1 MLLGTSFQLLGLYA
15 LISGASRPGP
25 VLHSKRGGTSIQLA
39 PRQAPEE
46 ATEVQT
52 ITSPD
57 GFNITYKE
65 PGAQGICE
73 TTEGVRSFTGFVNL
87 AEDVHSFFWFFESRN
102 DPANDPITLWLNGGP
117 GSDSL
122 LGLFQELGPCN
133 VTEEL
138 QTQLNAYSW
147 NEVSNLMFLSQP
159 VGVGFSYGSKEEG
172 DVVEGQFVPASEAE
186 NVTGR
191 YPIINATAIP
201 TTELAA
207 IAAWEVLQGFFSALP
222 ELSPDIGEVA
232 HRPFHLATQ
241 SYGGHWGP
249 TFYRHFVEQ
258 NGLIANGTLS
268 GIEMNMDS
276 LTIVNGLID
285 EAIQAPY
292 YPIFA
297 ANNTYDATPLNQTVL
312 DFMKFADE
320 WPEGCQSQLLS
331 CAAADRSTLQ
341 GTQACSSATFAC
353 RNMVEYPWYS
363 FSGLG
368 TYDVR
373 VNASADDPPTFFID
387 YLNQAEIQEA
397 LGVDTNY
404 TATSNGDVYAAFQQ
418 SGDFVYP
425 NFLRDLEWLLEQP
438 VRVNLVYGD
447 SDYICNWYGGEA
459 VALAANYSNAE
470 AFRAAGYTPL

>member
-1 MLLGTSFQLLGLYA
+1 MLLGTTTQLLGLYA
-15 LISGASRPGP
+15 FIAAASRPGP
-25 VLHSKRGGTSIQLA
+25 VLHDKRGGTSIQLA
-39 PRQAPEE
+39 PRQAPAE
-46 ATEVQT
+46 ATDVQT
-52 ITSPD
+52 IATPD

-102 DPANDPITLWLNGGP
+102 DPANDPVTLWLNGGP

-172 DVVEGQFVPASEAE
+172 DLVAGQFVPESEVE

-207 IAAWEVLQGFFSALP
+207 IAAWEVLQGFFSVLP
-222 ELSPDIGEVA
+222 ELSPDIGEVTN
-232 HRPFHLATQ
+232 RPFHLATQ

-249 TFYRHFVEQ
+249 TFYRHFVER
-258 NGLIANGTLS
+258 NALIANGTLS

-297 ANNTYDATPLNQTVL
+297 ANNTYEATPLNQTVL

-320 WPEGCQSQLLS
+320 WPQGCQSQLAS
-331 CAAADRSTLQ
+331 CAASDRSTLR

-353 RNMVEYPWYS
+353 RNMVEYPWYA
-363 FSGLG
+363 FSVRTAREGGKVSEQVGCVIHVRGLG
-368 TYDVR
+368 ISVMALY
-373 VNASADDPPTFFID
+373 
-387 YLNQAEIQEA
+387 NQCSPHVHLPLLA
-397 LGVDTNY
+397 N
-404 TATSNGDVYAAFQQ
+404 
-418 SGDFVYP
+418 FVSRCIACAHP
-425 NFLRDLEWLLEQP
+425 
-438 VRVNLVYGD
+438 
-447 SDYICNWYGGEA
+447 C
-459 VALAANYSNAE
+459 
-470 AFRAAGYTPL
+470 

>member
-1 MLLGTSFQLLGLYA
+1 MYLLTQLLGLHVA
-15 LISGASRPGP
+15 GLAASPGP
-25 VLHSKRGGTSIQLA
+25 VLSKRDGTNIQIK
-39 PRQAPEE
+39 PRQAPAE
-46 ATEVQT
+46 ATDVQT
-52 ITSPD
+52 IVSPS
-57 GFNITYKE
+57 GVNITYKE
-65 PGAQGICE
+65 PGAEGICE

-138 QTQLNAYSW
+138 ETQLNQYSW

-159 VGVGFSYGSKEEG
+159 VGVGFSYGHKEEG
-172 DVVEGQFVPASEAE
+172 DVVAGQFQNATQAE
-186 NVTGR
+186 NITGR
-191 YPIINATAIP
+191 YPLINATAIS

-222 ELSPDIGEVA
+222 ELSPDVGEVTN
-232 HRPFHLATQ
+232 RPFHLATQ

-258 NGLIANGTLS
+258 NQKVANGSLE

-276 LTIVNGLID
+276 LLIVNGLID

-292 YPIFA
+292 YPTFA

-312 DFMKFADE
+312 DFMWFAND
-320 WPEGCQSQLLS
+320 WPQGCQAQLQS
-331 CAAADRSTLQ
+331 CAALDRSTLR

-353 RNMVEYPWYS
+353 RNNVEYPWYS
-363 FSGLG
+363 FSELG
-368 TYDVR
+368 TYDIR
-373 VNASADDPPTFFID
+373 VNSTVGADDPPTFFID
-387 YLNQAEIQEA
+387 YLNQASIQEA

-404 TATSNGDVYAAFQQ
+404 TSTSNNEVYNAFQQ

-425 NFLRDLEWLLEQP
+425 NFLEDLEWLLEQP
-438 VRVNLVYGD
+438 VRINLVYGD

-459 VALAANYSNAE
+459 VALAANYSNTE
-470 AFRAAGYTPL
+470 SFNAAGYTPL